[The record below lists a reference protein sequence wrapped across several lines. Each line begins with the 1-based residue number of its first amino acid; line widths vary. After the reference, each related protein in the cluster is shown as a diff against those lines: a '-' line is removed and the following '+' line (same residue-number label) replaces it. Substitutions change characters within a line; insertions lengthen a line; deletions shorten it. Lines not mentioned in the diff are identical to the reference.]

1 MSFTDTVSN
10 TINNAVSGLTRLN
23 TLGWRDYRGL
33 NRNFFVTLYP
43 ILPQDSSVTMP
54 PDMLITQ
61 VVGRLVSDDDTVNV
75 NWESSLEGTS
85 AEKKFSDQLVAN
97 AQSGIIEEYTKTDY
111 LKGRT
116 LLNRRESLQIFK
128 GVEAQEKNLLLEFVA
143 YRNAYL
149 EVEAPFQFLKK
160 MASPQL
166 SDGLTDAVAKNLGKD
181 MKTISKEVK
190 DAIGVVPFEVALL
203 IGGKRISPNNYVI
216 ASVSSD
222 RDTIQIDSRGNQI
235 YRQVNVVLK
244 SKQALMRDDVKIF
257 GII

>member
-1 MSFTDTVSN
+1 MGLVDSISSTISN
-10 TINNAVSGLTRLN
+10 ALSGATRLN
-23 TLGWRDYRGL
+23 TLGWTDTRGL
-33 NRNFFVTLYP
+33 NRGFFVTLYP
-43 ILPQDSSVTMP
+43 VIPLDSSVTMP
-54 PDMLITQ
+54 PDMMTTQ
-61 VVGRLVSDDDTVNV
+61 VVAKLLSDDDTVNV

-85 AEKKFSDQLVAN
+85 AEKKFSEQLVAN
-97 AQSGIIEEYTKTDY
+97 AQSGILEQYTKTGY

-128 GVEAQEKNLLLEFVA
+128 GVEAQEKNLLLEFIA
-143 YRNAYL
+143 YKNAYL

-166 SDGLTDAVAKNLGKD
+166 SDGITDAIAKNLGQDVDKIA
-181 MKTISKEVK
+181 KATK
-190 DAIGVVPFEVALL
+190 DAIGVIPFEVALL
-203 IGGKRISPNNYVI
+203 VGGKRISPNNYVI

-222 RDTIQIDSRGNQI
+222 RDSIQIDRNGNQI

-244 SKQALMRDDVKIF
+244 SKQALMRDDIKVY